1 MGVVR
6 NCREGGSGMSAG
18 MMEKGERDGG
28 GLPNGFEFGLRGGS
42 WKFFSAKQAGSQIV
56 LGFLRLN

>member
-1 MGVVR
+1 
-6 NCREGGSGMSAG
+6 MSAG